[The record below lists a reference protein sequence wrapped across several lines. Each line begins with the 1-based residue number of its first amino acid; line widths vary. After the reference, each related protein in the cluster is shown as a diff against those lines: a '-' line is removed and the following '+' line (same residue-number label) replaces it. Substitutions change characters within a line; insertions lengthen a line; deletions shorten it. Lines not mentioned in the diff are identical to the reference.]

1 MRTQSVVTPG
11 DKLSQTIFRLFHL
24 WKSCVNLF
32 STRLDQRRVSAVI
45 PCQFAPYWLVHN
57 ARNMRRCFFADAVPG
72 VMSFTLWQNEKRSCT
87 GSTKVINTVC
97 KSISC
102 RMLAYCAYIDR
113 FSYRIEKKLMMSN
126 QWGTFLLSF
135 IYKLIWLPRLASAIY
150 FLYEIS
156 ISAYHKSSEIWC
168 GYLLCCKSIIKD

>member
-1 MRTQSVVTPG
+1 MITTQLSFSPSAVRTAFIKMRTQSVVTPG

-126 QWGTFLLSF
+126 QWGIFCWVLFANWFDFQGWHRRSIFLWDF
-135 IYKLIWLPRLASAIY
+135 Y
-150 FLYEIS
+150 FCIS
-156 ISAYHKSSEIWC
+156 
-168 GYLLCCKSIIKD
+168 